1 MRIDRLEFDVNDKI
15 EPAGVTVRGEDH
27 YDLYYVAEDPDG
39 HHCDDPRCGEIVP
52 PLARKGCWALVSYNK
67 RKTLILNEDDRPIRL
82 VPLDDGTWAMAEK
95 VPLRSR
101 SLIRRMLELDPSQ
114 HMLEILMRAMGSQI
128 DWHVPTPWL
137 AKHCDRLWRI

>member
-15 EPAGVTVRGEDH
+15 EPARVTVRGEDH
-27 YDLYYVAEDPDG
+27 YDLYYVAADADG
-39 HHCDDPRCGEIVP
+39 HRCDDPRCEEIVP
-52 PLARKGCWALVSYNK
+52 HLAKKGCWALVSYDK

-82 VPLDDGTWAMAEK
+82 VPLDDGTWAMADK

-101 SLIRRMLELDPSQ
+101 SLVRRMLELDPSQ
-114 HMLEILMRAMGSQI
+114 YLLEILMRAMGSQI

-137 AKHCDRLWRI
+137 TKHCDRLWRL

>member
-15 EPAGVTVRGEDH
+15 EPARVTVRGEDH
-27 YDLYYVAEDPDG
+27 YDLYYVAADADG
-39 HHCDDPRCGEIVP
+39 HRCDDPRCEEIVP
-52 PLARKGCWALVSYNK
+52 PLAKKGCWALVSYDK
-67 RKTLILNEDDRPIRL
+67 RKTLILNEDDRAIRL
-82 VPLDDGTWAMAEK
+82 IPLDDGTWAIVEK

-101 SLIRRMLELDPSQ
+101 SLVRRMLELDPSQ
-114 HMLEILMRAMGSQI
+114 YLLEILMRAMGSQI

>member
-15 EPAGVTVRGEDH
+15 EPARVTVRGEDH
-27 YDLYYVAEDPDG
+27 YDLYYVAADADG
-39 HHCDDPRCGEIVP
+39 HRCDDPRCEEIVP
-52 PLARKGCWALVSYNK
+52 PLAKKGCWALVSYDK

-82 VPLDDGTWAMAEK
+82 VPLDDGTWAMVEK

-101 SLIRRMLELDPSQ
+101 SLVRRMLELDPSQ
-114 HMLEILMRAMGSQI
+114 YLLEILMRAMGSQI

-137 AKHCDRLWRI
+137 TKHCDRLWRI

>member
-15 EPAGVTVRGEDH
+15 EPARVTVRGEDH
-27 YDLYYVAEDPDG
+27 YDLYYVAADADG
-39 HHCDDPRCGEIVP
+39 HRCDDPRCEEIVP
-52 PLARKGCWALVSYNK
+52 PLAKKGCWALVSYDK

-101 SLIRRMLELDPSQ
+101 SLVKRMLELDPSQ
-114 HMLEILMRAMGSQI
+114 YLLEILMRAMGSQI

-137 AKHCDRLWRI
+137 TKHCDRLWRI

>member
-15 EPAGVTVRGEDH
+15 EPARVTVRGEDH
-27 YDLYYVAEDPDG
+27 YDLYYVAADADG
-39 HHCDDPRCGEIVP
+39 HRCDDPRCEEIVP
-52 PLARKGCWALVSYNK
+52 PLAKKGCWALVSYDK

-101 SLIRRMLELDPSQ
+101 SLVRRMLELDPSQ
-114 HMLEILMRAMGSQI
+114 YLLEILMRAMSAQL

-137 AKHCDRLWRI
+137 TKHCDRLWRI

>member
-1 MRIDRLEFDVNDKI
+1 MRIDRLEFDVNGKI
-15 EPAGVTVRGEDH
+15 EPTRVTVRGEDH
-27 YDLYYVAEDPDG
+27 YDLYYVAADADG
-39 HHCDDPRCGEIVP
+39 HRCDDPRCEEIVP
-52 PLARKGCWALVSYNK
+52 PLAKKGCWALVSYDK

-101 SLIRRMLELDPSQ
+101 SLVRRMLELDPSQ
-114 HMLEILMRAMGSQI
+114 YLLEILMRAMGSQI

-137 AKHCDRLWRI
+137 TKHCDRLWRI

>member
-15 EPAGVTVRGEDH
+15 EPARVTVRGEDH
-27 YDLYYVAEDPDG
+27 YDLYYVAADADG
-39 HHCDDPRCGEIVP
+39 HRCDDPRCEEIVP
-52 PLARKGCWALVSYNK
+52 PLAKKGCWALVSYDK
-67 RKTLILNEDDRPIRL
+67 RKTLIMNEDDRPIRL

-101 SLIRRMLELDPSQ
+101 SLVRRMLELDPSQ
-114 HMLEILMRAMGSQI
+114 YLLEILMRAMGSQI